1 MELPSNV
8 DTSQHDK
15 RKMILMQPKI
25 TNISELSSTNY
36 NKTIE
41 VVVYRKWTS
50 KTTKTRT
57 PTKFCC
63 ILIEKQGTPIQANM
77 GLRDAEYF
85 DQLLQLRK
93 AYRFFGFSCEP
104 TDNWERTL
112 LTQTSLIFGRF
123 LQVEEI
129 PNTDFPEH
137 YFNFVAYNELPDR
150 ATTRNPILT
159 GDAMT
164 AQKSRRVIDIENL
177 RYPQLPNIGPTLDIM
192 NERYEDM
199 EKEKMR
205 NRFPFA
211 VLREVDPQNYQ
222 KPPSTLSVRKGVGT
236 IKNARHVDKNS

>member
-1 MELPSNV
+1 MLCDDNKQEPRAMELPSNA

-41 VVVYRKWTS
+41 AVVYRKWTS

-93 AYRFFGFSCEP
+93 AYR
-104 TDNWERTL
+104 
-112 LTQTSLIFGRF
+112 
-123 LQVEEI
+123 
-129 PNTDFPEH
+129 
-137 YFNFVAYNELPDR
+137 
-150 ATTRNPILT
+150 
-159 GDAMT
+159 
-164 AQKSRRVIDIENL
+164 
-177 RYPQLPNIGPTLDIM
+177 
-192 NERYEDM
+192 
-199 EKEKMR
+199 
-205 NRFPFA
+205 
-211 VLREVDPQNYQ
+211 
-222 KPPSTLSVRKGVGT
+222 
-236 IKNARHVDKNS
+236 